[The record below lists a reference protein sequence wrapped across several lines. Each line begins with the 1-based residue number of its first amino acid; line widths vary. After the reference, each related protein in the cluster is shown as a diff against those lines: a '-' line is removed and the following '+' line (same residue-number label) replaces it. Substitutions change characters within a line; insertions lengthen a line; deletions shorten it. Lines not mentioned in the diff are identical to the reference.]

1 MDMRAVHWGLSMFQ
15 SNLENRLRLPSR
27 ILERTVVGEDQG
39 QLTTLQ
45 RPGPGT
51 VVHLEVN
58 LTGQIDLR

>member
-1 MDMRAVHWGLSMFQ
+1 MRAVHWGLLIFQ
-15 SNLENRLRLPSR
+15 SNLENRLHPLPASR

-45 RPGPGT
+45 RPGPG
-51 VVHLEVN
+51 VVHLELN